1 MELMTYLRLFRK
13 WFWLLFLGAF
23 LAGGAAFLRAN
34 RQPDLYQSSVTI
46 QVGTANFEPNPS
58 YTGIVTAE
66 QLAQNYIVL
75 ARSYD
80 VAQAAVEAG
89 NFPISP
95 GGLRGLLSA
104 GVIPNTSM
112 IVLTVTYTDPVLAAD
127 MANGVAQQLI
137 AKSPSNL
144 TSEQEDQIALQK
156 AEIARLEQ
164 ELAQARIDLSNLDS
178 QIAATT
184 DTTERQTLRDQ
195 RQTLIENINQSSANI
210 AMFSSNINS
219 LQQRTNALTIIEQ
232 ARIGS
237 GPIRSSL
244 FTQTILGAVVGGA
257 LAAGLAL
264 LIEYLDDTVRSPSEA
279 TQLLGVPTLAAI
291 TRFGKPRDNYTQ
303 RLITYRDPGSP
314 ISEEYRTLRTNLLFS
329 SNGTSGKGVYIITS
343 PGPSEGKTVTTANL
357 AVTMAMA
364 GWRVLLID
372 ADLRRPRIHD
382 IFNLDN
388 NVGLST
394 LLSINPG
401 DITSGGDDRFHSLRN
416 LDECIQDTEIPGLR
430 VITSGHIPLNPTE
443 VLGSASMQRWFQEF
457 RTRDDVDIVLF
468 DTPPALVVADSA
480 VLASAVEVPVV
491 LVLEAKGTRRGA
503 ATNVKEQFD
512 QLNVKVAGLVLNSV
526 NPRDRGEYGYG
537 YGYYYYYYY
546 SDSNARSG
554 ASS

>member
-1 MELMTYLRLFRK
+1 MELVTYLRLFRK

-46 QVGTANFEPNPS
+46 QVGTAIIEPNPS

-66 QLAQNYIVL
+66 QLAKNYIVL

-80 VAQAAVEAG
+80 IAEATVEAG
-89 NFPISP
+89 NFPVTP
-95 GGLRGLLSA
+95 GGLRGMISA
-104 GVIPNTSM
+104 SVIPETSL

-156 AEIARLEQ
+156 DEIARLEQ
-164 ELAQARIDLSNLDS
+164 ELAQARIELSNLDS

-184 DTTERQTLRDQ
+184 DATERQNLRDQ
-195 RQTLIENINQSSANI
+195 RQALIEQINQSSANI

-232 ARIGS
+232 ARIG
-237 GPIRSSL
+237 GPIGSNL
-244 FTQTILGAVVGGA
+244 FTQTILGAMVGGA

-291 TRFGKPRDNYTQ
+291 TRFGKPRDAYAQ

-329 SNGTSGKGVYIITS
+329 SNGSSGKGVFIITS

-364 GWRVLLID
+364 GWRVLLVD
-372 ADLRRPRIHD
+372 ADLRRPRIQD
-382 IFNLDN
+382 IFNLEN

-401 DITSGGDDRFHSLRN
+401 DIASGGDDRFHSLRN

-457 RTRDDVDIVLF
+457 RARDDVDIVLF

-480 VLASAVEVPVV
+480 VLASAIDVPVV

-512 QLNVKVAGLVLNSV
+512 QLNVKVAGVVFNSV

-546 SDSNARSG
+546 SDSNTKSG
-554 ASS
+554 ASN

>member
-1 MELMTYLRLFRK
+1 MELVAYLRLFRK

-34 RQPDLYQSSVTI
+34 RQPDMYESSVTI
-46 QVGTANFEPNPS
+46 QVGTAIVEPNPS

-66 QLAQNYIVL
+66 QLAKNYIVL

-80 VAQAAVEAG
+80 VAEATVEAG
-89 NFPISP
+89 NFPVSAAALRNLISA
-95 GGLRGLLSA
+95 S
-104 GVIPNTSM
+104 VIPDTS
-112 IVLTVTYTDPVLAAD
+112 IIILTVIYTDPVLAAD

-144 TSEQEDQIALQK
+144 TAEQEDQIALQK
-156 AEIARLEQ
+156 DEIARLEQ

-178 QIAATT
+178 QIAAAS
-184 DTTERQTLRDQ
+184 DLAEQQTLRDQ

-219 LQQRTNALTIIEQ
+219 LQQRTNALTVIEQ

-237 GPIRSSL
+237 SPISSNL
-244 FTQTILGAVVGGA
+244 FTQTILGVLVGGM

-291 TRFGKPRDNYTQ
+291 TRFGKPRDAYSQ
-303 RLITYRDPGSP
+303 RLITHRDPGSP

-329 SNGTSGKGVYIITS
+329 SNGSSGKGVFIVTS
-343 PGPSEGKTVTTANL
+343 PGPSEGKTITAANL
-357 AVTMAMA
+357 AVAMAMA
-364 GWRVLLID
+364 GWRVLLVD

-382 IFNLDN
+382 IFDLDN
-388 NVGLST
+388 SVGLST
-394 LLSINPG
+394 LLSVDPG
-401 DITSGGDDRFHSLRN
+401 DIDDRGDDRLHPLHN
-416 LDECIQDTEIPGLR
+416 LDECIQDTEVPGLR
-430 VITSGHIPLNPTE
+430 VISSGHIPLNPTE

-457 RTRDDVDIVLF
+457 RARDDVDIVLF

-480 VLASAVEVPVV
+480 VLASAVAVPVV

-503 ATNVKEQFD
+503 AINVKEQFD
-512 QLNVKVAGLVLNSV
+512 QLNVKVAGLVLNAV

-537 YGYYYYYYY
+537 YGYYYYYY

-554 ASS
+554 ASN

>member
-1 MELMTYLRLFRK
+1 MELVTYLRLFRK

-34 RQPDLYQSSVTI
+34 RQPNLYQSSVTI
-46 QVGTANFEPNPS
+46 QVGTAIVEPNPTS
-58 YTGIVTAE
+58 TGIYTAE

-80 VAQAAVEAG
+80 IAQATVEAG
-89 NFPISP
+89 NFPISA
-95 GGLRGLLSA
+95 GALRGRISA
-104 GVIPNTSM
+104 SVIPNTSM
-112 IVLTVTYTDPVLAAD
+112 MVLTVTYTDPVLAAD

-144 TSEQEDQIALQK
+144 TSEQENQIAMQK
-156 AEIARLEQ
+156 AEVSRLEQ

-184 DTTERQTLRDQ
+184 DPTELQSLRGQ

-232 ARIGS
+232 ARIGNN
-237 GPIRSSL
+237 PISTNL
-244 FTQTILGAVVGGA
+244 FTQTLLGAIVGGA

-291 TRFGKPRDNYTQ
+291 TRFGKPRDVYSQ

-329 SNGTSGKGVYIITS
+329 SNGSSGKGVYIVTS

-401 DITSGGDDRFHSLRN
+401 DIASGGDDRFHSLRN

-457 RTRDDVDIVLF
+457 RVRDDVDIVLF

-512 QLNVKVAGLVLNSV
+512 QLNVKVAGVVLNAV
-526 NPRDRGEYGYG
+526 DPRDRGEYGYG
-537 YGYYYYYYY
+537 YGYYYYYY
-546 SDSNARSG
+546 SDSNARSS
-554 ASS
+554 A

>member
-1 MELMTYLRLFRK
+1 
-13 WFWLLFLGAF
+13 
-23 LAGGAAFLRAN
+23 
-34 RQPDLYQSSVTI
+34 
-46 QVGTANFEPNPS
+46 
-58 YTGIVTAE
+58 
-66 QLAQNYIVL
+66 
-75 ARSYD
+75 
-80 VAQAAVEAG
+80 
-89 NFPISP
+89 
-95 GGLRGLLSA
+95 
-104 GVIPNTSM
+104 M

-144 TSEQEDQIALQK
+144 TTEQEDQISLQK

-164 ELAQARIDLSNLDS
+164 ELGQARIDLSNLDS
-178 QIAATT
+178 QIAAAT
-184 DTTERQTLRDQ
+184 DVTEQQTLRDQ
-195 RQTLIENINQSSANI
+195 RQVLIGQINQSSANI

-232 ARIGS
+232 ARIGG
-237 GPIRSSL
+237 GPITSNL
-244 FTQTILGAVVGGA
+244 FTQTIMGAIVGGV

-291 TRFGKPRDNYTQ
+291 TRFGKPRDAYAQ

-329 SNGTSGKGVYIITS
+329 SNGTSGKGVFIVTS

-401 DITSGGDDRFHSLRN
+401 DIASGVDDRFHSLRN

-457 RTRDDVDIVLF
+457 RARDDVDIVLF

-526 NPRDRGEYGYG
+526 DPRDRGEYGYG